1 MGIVEFNSNSSEIY
15 FPIRL
20 DQGGRRYCRPRF
32 LNYQSNE
39 LAKSLFLLAIT
50 GIITKDKPE
59 SIKYL
64 KV

>member
-1 MGIVEFNSNSSEIY
+1 MDTAEFYSNSSELY
-15 FPIRL
+15 FPVRL

-59 SIKYL
+59 SIKSL